1 MASGVLIKLPTK
13 RLKESFNLSLE
24 ILNDKNFKN
33 IKVIDVR
40 QEKQIVINE

>member
-1 MASGVLIKLPTK
+1 MASGVLIKLPK
-13 RLKESFNLSLE
+13 RLKESFDLSLE